1 PAPLSKIYASGYSSL
16 VRFARP
22 IWSWIYET
30 TNNGRMTYS
39 PAKSF
44 WQGWQ
49 FRKLKQRLANG
60 EYTHIVSTH
69 FLTSAL
75 LADWKNETWWNSV
88 SGSVVTDYHAHRY
101 WMRRGLDT
109 YFVPSDEVRSEL
121 IAGGIEQSKVWAT
134 GIPISLQFSSS
145 VPPPRSELGLPS
157 D

>member
-1 PAPLSKIYASGYSSL
+1 MKTHIALLYASWGWGHKKAALALQEAFAEQAISADAFDLLDFLPAPLSKIYASGYSSL

-69 FLTSAL
+69 FLTS
-75 LADWKNETWWNSV
+75 
-88 SGSVVTDYHAHRY
+88 
-101 WMRRGLDT
+101 
-109 YFVPSDEVRSEL
+109 
-121 IAGGIEQSKVWAT
+121 
-134 GIPISLQFSSS
+134 
-145 VPPPRSELGLPS
+145 
-157 D
+157 